1 MAEMVAKQRA
11 LSVALSGGGVRAAA
25 FHAGVMRYL
34 AEQGRL
40 EDVVHVS
47 SVSGGSLFV
56 GMVFCLSGYKWPS
69 SEAYLTEVFPR
80 FRQILTTQSLQWS
93 ALRRLVL
100 NPLNWRFLLSR
111 ANVLAHAI
119 EATWGVRGELAAI
132 GKSLTWSINCT
143 TAETGRRFRF
153 KRMTMGDYELG
164 YANAEAFSLA
174 KAMAISAAFPGGIGP
189 LSVKTKDFQWEK
201 LSGEWG
207 KGQGSVMPFA
217 PPFKRLHL
225 YDGGLYDNLGIEP
238 LFDIGRQALKA
249 DETLERQANFLL
261 VSDAGAALAR
271 KPILHPLNPFR
282 FKRIADIALDQ
293 TRSLR
298 VRALMNFLQQEP
310 ESGAY
315 LGIGAAASA
324 NIRRFAAGREPV
336 AARLQ
341 THGWVQEAETRLAA
355 AYRTTL
361 CRMTEPSFDLI
372 ARHGYET
379 AKWNLEL
386 LAGWPVQ
393 DRATELT
400 GLAA

>member
-1 MAEMVAKQRA
+1 MTKMVAEQRA

-34 AEQGRL
+34 AERGRL
-40 EDVVHVS
+40 EEVVHVS

-56 GMVFCLSGYKWPS
+56 GMVFCLSSYKWPT
-69 SEAYLTEVFPR
+69 SEAYLAEVFPR
-80 FRQILTTQSLQWS
+80 FRQILTTHSLQWS
-93 ALRRLVL
+93 ALRRLIL

-111 ANVLAHAI
+111 ANVLAQAI
-119 EATWGVRGELAAI
+119 EATWDVHGELRAI
-132 GKSLTWSINCT
+132 GKSPTWSINCT

-164 YANAEAFSLA
+164 YAIAEEFSLA
-174 KAMAISAAFPGGIGP
+174 RAMAISAAFPGGIGP
-189 LSVKTKDFQWEK
+189 LSVKTRDFKWEK
-201 LSGEWG
+201 RPGEWG
-207 KGQGSVMPFA
+207 QGQGSALPFA

-238 LFDIGRQALKA
+238 LFDIARQALKA
-249 DETLERQANFLL
+249 DQTLEHQANFLL

-271 KPILHPLNPFR
+271 KPILHPLNPLR

-293 TRSLR
+293 TRLLR
-298 VRALMNFLQQEP
+298 VRGFVNFLQQEP
-310 ESGAY
+310 QSGAY
-315 LGIGAAASA
+315 LGIGAAAGAS
-324 NIRRFAAGREPV
+324 IRRFAVGREPV
-336 AARLQ
+336 AARLEA
-341 THGWVQEAETRLAA
+341 HGWLSDVEARSAA
-355 AYRTTL
+355 TYRTTL
-361 CRMTEPSFDLI
+361 CRMTEQSFDLI

-386 LAGWPVQ
+386 MAGWPLQ
-393 DRATELT
+393 DETTESA